1 MRRTRPCH
9 RCAAVRF
16 RAQSDERGRQPEK
29 PYGPMGYNVTF
40 RRLLPD
46 DPAVKVYKGVQRAP
60 NIVVEQRNR

>member
-1 MRRTRPCH
+1 
-9 RCAAVRF
+9 
-16 RAQSDERGRQPEK
+16 
-29 PYGPMGYNVTF
+29 MGYNVTF